1 MVSLKQLV
9 ELLALYLADHMA
21 DQLADILADPLGEFP
36 DVHFCK
42 PALVKEYPIFASTV
56 KILVLYADSCSQL
69 NLLRKGR
76 GRRYNR
82 LV

>member
-36 DVHFCK
+36 DVQFCK
-42 PALVKEYPIFASTV
+42 PAERIPN
-56 KILVLYADSCSQL
+56 LYKYCEDF
-69 NLLRKGR
+69 
-76 GRRYNR
+76 YII
-82 LV
+82 